1 MKIDSI
7 ELTKDFRKQLHKLP
21 PRKVQKAIRTIKE
34 FDNNPFSPR
43 LRLHELKGGLANL
56 YSISA
61 GGDLR
66 LHFEFIL
73 VGNVARFVAIGTHA
87 QLYK

>member
-1 MKIDSI
+1 MKIDRI
-7 ELTKDFRKQLHKLP
+7 EYSKKFQKQVKKLSLKEQN
-21 PRKVQKAIRTIKE
+21 KVVQVIDVFYR
-34 FDNNPFSPR
+34 NPSAR
-43 LRLHELKGGLANL
+43 QLRLHELKGQLMGL

-73 VGNVARFVAIGTHA
+73 IGNVARFVAIGTHA